1 MVMCEEVELRM
12 LELLEADPPEDLIF
26 HLKTCASCR
35 EKRDGWAQA
44 WSLMDRWEE
53 EKPSD
58 QVVESTLSQV
68 RSGLRREEARWRSRL
83 WKNLSETLIPLFAAT
98 AMAFLGASLGA
109 KKIGPALES
118 LSPLALLICGVVW
131 AATYSLMF
139 FLCLERVGG
148 SRRIQG
154 IPVNLLAKYALGA
167 LAISLLFSGVATLSD
182 AERLAAGFL
191 SPKVGL
197 SSYFLVGAA
206 YSFIPLV
213 FVSLFLRGKELRR
226 LPVHGVLLGS
236 FFLFLL
242 APEIFLYCSSFSLG
256 IAFNWT
262 VGTIVGCVTGGP
274 VGVWLGKKGIEVM
287 GRFSA

>member
-1 MVMCEEVELRM
+1 MVSCQELELR
-12 LELLEADPPEDLIF
+12 LIELITGDPPEDLIC
-26 HLKTCASCR
+26 HLKSCPGCR
-35 EKRDGWAQA
+35 TKHQQWAHL
-44 WSLMDRWEE
+44 WTLMDQWDE

-58 QVVESTLSQV
+58 QVVESVLSQV
-68 RSGLRREEARWRSRL
+68 RTGLRRDETRWRGRL
-83 WKNLSETLIPLFAAT
+83 WRNLSETLVPLLAAT
-98 AMAFLGASLGA
+98 AMAFLGVFLGA

-131 AATYSLMF
+131 TAIYSCMF

-167 LAISLLFSGVATLSD
+167 LGISLLFSGVATLSD

-197 SSYFLVGAA
+197 SSYFLLGAV
-206 YSFIPLV
+206 YSFIPLASG
-213 FVSLFLRGKELRR
+213 SLLVRQRELTQAAR
-226 LPVHGVLLGS
+226 HGVLLGG

-262 VGTIVGCVTGGP
+262 VGTIVGCATGGP
-274 VGVWLGKKGIEVM
+274 VGVWLG
-287 GRFSA
+287 RRTAQALHA

>member
-1 MVMCEEVELRM
+1 MATCEEIELRL
-12 LELLEADPPEDLIF
+12 LELLRERPPEDLIF
-26 HLKTCASCR
+26 HLQSCPNCR
-35 EKRDGWAQA
+35 EKQEQWVQI
-44 WSLMDRWEE
+44 WTLMDQWEE

-58 QVVESTLSQV
+58 HVTESILSQA
-68 RSGLRREEARWRSRL
+68 RTSLRREEARWHSRL
-83 WKNLSETLIPLFAAT
+83 WRNLSETLVPLFAAT
-98 AMAFLGASLGA
+98 AMAFLGVTLGA

-131 AATYSLMF
+131 TATYGCMF

-167 LAISLLFSGVATLSD
+167 LGISLLFSGVATLSGV
-182 AERLAAGFL
+182 ERLAAGFL

-206 YSFIPLV
+206 YSLIPLAS
-213 FVSLFLRGKELRR
+213 VSLFSPGKQLSRAS
-226 LPVHGVLLGS
+226 VHGVLLGV

-262 VGTIVGCVTGGP
+262 VGTIVGCVIGGP
-274 VGVWLGKKGIEVM
+274 AGVCLGKKRIEVM
-287 GRFSA
+287 QGS